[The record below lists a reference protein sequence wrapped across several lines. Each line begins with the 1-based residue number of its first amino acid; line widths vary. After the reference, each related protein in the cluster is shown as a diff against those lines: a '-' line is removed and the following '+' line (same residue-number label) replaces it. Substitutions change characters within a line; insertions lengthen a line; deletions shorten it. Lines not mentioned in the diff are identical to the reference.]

1 MSGILFKNKVGVKVL
16 ILNLSVTTSGGGTYL
31 TRAIKARNETDA
43 DVIIFNVPKSINAD
57 KIVGRIKRGHD
68 DLRMSVKPL
77 ILPFKIVTHIGET
90 INSLKQLYAEAYW
103 SDVKY

>member
-31 TRAIKARNETDA
+31 TRVIKARNETDA